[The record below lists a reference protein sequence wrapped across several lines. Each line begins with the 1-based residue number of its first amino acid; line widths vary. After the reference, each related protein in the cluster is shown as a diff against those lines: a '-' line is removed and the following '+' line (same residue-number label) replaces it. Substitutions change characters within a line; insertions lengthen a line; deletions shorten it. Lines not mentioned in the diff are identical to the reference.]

1 MEFNSAHRCDRL
13 FIIFLCLYS
22 SLSPA
27 QYENSDPSVGLKSLS
42 DVIKWRLNAP
52 ASPERI
58 AIELSNEWKKKDF
71 SENNYAV
78 WVGHATFVIK
88 NNDIK

>member
-1 MEFNSAHRCDRL
+1 MKFKSANRCDRL

-22 SLSPA
+22 GLSIA

-52 ASPERI
+52 ASPARI
-58 AIELSNEWKKKDF
+58 AIELSDEWK
-71 SENNYAV
+71 
-78 WVGHATFVIK
+78 
-88 NNDIK
+88 